1 MSVQFTAVYEKGDKY
16 YIGYC
21 LEVPGANGQ
30 GETLEE
36 CRESLKEAIKLILED
51 RVEEGLRSIPAEAI
65 REPLVVYETA

>member
-36 CRESLKEAIKLILED
+36 CRESLKEAIKLILQDRIED
-51 RVEEGLRSIPAEAI
+51 ATR
-65 REPLVVYETA
+65 